1 MNRKCKLY
9 EVTQNNKT
17 IMIGTAQEIA
27 DKLYTTIWNVRDA
40 VYKKRKFLE
49 KYEVKRHSDGKWERV

>member
-9 EVTQNNKT
+9 EVTQNNKI

-27 DKLYTTIWNVRDA
+27 DKFYSTIWNVRDA
-40 VYKKRKFLE
+40 VYKKRKFLKE
-49 KYEVKRHSDGKWERV
+49 YEIKKQDDGEWER

>member
-9 EVTQNNKT
+9 DVIENNKI
-17 IMIGTAQEIA
+17 IMTGTAQEIA
-27 DKLYTTIWNVRDA
+27 DKFYSTIWNVRDA

-49 KYEVKRHSDGKWERV
+49 KYEVKRHDDGKWER

>member
-9 EVTQNNKT
+9 DVIENNKIIT
-17 IMIGTAQEIA
+17 TGTAQEIA
-27 DKLYTTIWNVRDA
+27 DKFYSTIWNVRDA

-49 KYEVKRHSDGKWERV
+49 KYEVKRHDDGKWERL